1 MNLYIKLPVKN
12 NSASKSTKSLE
23 KSSNGKKGFGCFKI
37 ALIIILTLILI
48 FGGFLFF
55 ATSEL
60 RRSDEEV
67 LKTYKPTPEV
77 AEIAEKNTLTD
88 KGKALLYRADPKF
101 IDSQTFIKYCQ
112 TISRGIE
119 ALACIAPKVGGGPF
133 GGRQIYLLEIDDPK
147 FADHKYSAAIHEMLH
162 SAYQRLNSDEEKS
175 VNALL
180 DAEALKHQDDPHLS
194 AVIEI
199 LKNKK
204 GDKGILEEM
213 HSKFGVE
220 YKNISPE
227 LEEYYKQYFT
237 DRSKVV
243 ELFQKGGFNSRVR
256 RLDQINSELSTLNT
270 KLTEMNSQL
279 VALKNSGDIDKFNS
293 LVGQYNSLVGQYN
306 AEVTQSKR
314 VYSEVEKF
322 YQYFNPDYKPP
333 EEKK

>member
-1 MNLYIKLPVKN
+1 MKN
-12 NSASKSTKSLE
+12 NSSDR
-23 KSSNGKKGFGCFKI
+23 KKGFGCFKI
-37 ALIIILTLILI
+37 ALIIILTPILI

-77 AEIAEKNTLTD
+77 AEIAQKNTLTD
-88 KGKALLYRADPKF
+88 EGKAILFRADPKF
-101 IDSQTFIKYCQ
+101 IDAETFIKYCQ

-147 FADHKYSAAIHEMLH
+147 FADHKYSATIHEMLH
-162 SAYQRLNSDEEKS
+162 SAYQRLSSDEEKS

-180 DAEALKHQDDPHLS
+180 DTELSKHQEDPHLK

-199 LKNKK
+199 LKSKK
-204 GDKGILEEM
+204 GNKAILEEM
-213 HSKFGVE
+213 HSKFAVE
-220 YKNISPE
+220 YKELSPE
-227 LEEYYKQYFT
+227 IEEYYKQYFT

-243 ELFQKGGFNSRVR
+243 DLFQKGGFNSRVR
-256 RLDQINSELSTLNT
+256 RLDQINRELGALNP
-270 KLTEMNSQL
+270 KLTEMNGQL
-279 VALKNSGDIDKFNS
+279 VALKNSGDIDRFNS

-306 AEVTQSKR
+306 GKVSESKK
-314 VYSEVEKF
+314 VFSEVEKF
-322 YQYFNPDYKPP
+322 YKYFNPDYKPP

>member
-1 MNLYIKLPVKN
+1 MKN

-23 KSSNGKKGFGCFKI
+23 KSSNGRKGFGCFKI
-37 ALIIILTLILI
+37 ALIIILTPILI

-67 LKTYKPTPEV
+67 LKTYKPAPEV
-77 AEIAEKNTLTD
+77 AEIVEKNALTD
-88 KGKALLYRADPKF
+88 KGKATLFRADPKF

-162 SAYQRLNSDEEKS
+162 SAYQRLNSDEKKRIG
-175 VNALL
+175 ALL
-180 DAEALKHQDDPHLS
+180 DAELAKHQDDPHLS

-199 LKNKK
+199 LKGKK

-220 YKNISPE
+220 YESISPE
-227 LEEYYKQYFT
+227 LEEYYKQYFK

-243 ELFQKGGFNSRVR
+243 DLFQKGGFNSRVR
-256 RLDQINSELSTLNT
+256 KLDQLQQEINELNN
-270 KLTEMNSQL
+270 KLTGMSSQL
-279 VALKNSGDIDKFNS
+279 QSLKNSGDIDEFNNMVS
-293 LVGQYNSLVGQYN
+293 QYNNIVGQYN
-306 AEVTQSKR
+306 AKVTESKR

-333 EEKK
+333 EAKPL